1 MGTHI
6 RWRER
11 VSSEKNNVSDTY
23 IVEISEEEKEMGV
36 GNSYLD
42 GHEIQYE
49 VEIPIMIQ
57 VVTSKNGASMYD
69 VEYFNKPQVY
79 EKEQYDH
86 VYAITIM
93 FCEKTV
99 GAH

>member
-1 MGTHI
+1 
-6 RWRER
+6 
-11 VSSEKNNVSDTY
+11 
-23 IVEISEEEKEMGV
+23 
-36 GNSYLD
+36 
-42 GHEIQYE
+42 
-49 VEIPIMIQ
+49 MIQ

-93 FCEKTV
+93 FSEKTV
-99 GAH
+99 GAL